1 MKTRKFSIR
10 TKLLVAVSAIGV
22 ICCLLLG
29 TITYRIVSNMMV
41 EQSKSDAMA
50 LAKVAAAEIDG
61 EQYAAIQ
68 SAEDKSFTEV
78 YEQLSK
84 YKESGMIEYIY
95 SMKLQDGQVQF
106 VVDTDEEEPADFGEE
121 YEMLEDMQTA
131 FDGKVSCDKEITSDE
146 WGSYF
151 SAYAP
156 ITKGKNEVVGIV
168 GCDISIDSIND
179 QLAGLRNI
187 IILITAGCVLLCV
200 LLAFFISFRIGKNLR
215 RLHGKVAE
223 LNSGTG
229 DLTQKL
235 DIRSGDELEAIATEF
250 NRFIEQIEGLVMN
263 VASAAEIVEGSS
275 VDVNSLAR
283 SNNEQLNR
291 IAKELENL
299 SAKMEETSAGTSML
313 SENLNTV
320 SGEVSSLY
328 QEAAAS
334 SKGAK
339 ETSSAALQMK
349 DDVEAVE
356 QKTREIIRQ
365 WREKMSEAAKQC
377 EAIDQ
382 IDRITGEILKVASTT
397 NILALNAHTEAAR
410 AGSFGRGFSII
421 ADNISTLS
429 DQISTLVKDI
439 QNTNQSVKVTV
450 EGLLAG
456 LEGVSKFLDEDVQ
469 RDYEKFVSLGNDYS
483 VKMSDM
489 AELLYQFNQ
498 SAGDINENISRMR
511 ERIAEMDSVVSGA
524 ADEISR
530 VYGISVEVKKDTEKL
545 EQVASDNRSEAEKMS
560 GEVSRYQF

>member
-10 TKLLVAVSAIGV
+10 TKLLVSVSAIGV

-250 NRFIEQIEGLVMN
+250 NRFIEQIQGLVMN

-275 VDVNSLAR
+275 VDVNSLAG
-283 SNNEQLNR
+283 SSNEQLNR

-334 SKGAK
+334 SEG
-339 ETSSAALQMK
+339 
-349 DDVEAVE
+349 
-356 QKTREIIRQ
+356 
-365 WREKMSEAAKQC
+365 AKQC

-429 DQISTLVKDI
+429 DQISTRVKDI

-524 ADEISR
+524 SDEISR